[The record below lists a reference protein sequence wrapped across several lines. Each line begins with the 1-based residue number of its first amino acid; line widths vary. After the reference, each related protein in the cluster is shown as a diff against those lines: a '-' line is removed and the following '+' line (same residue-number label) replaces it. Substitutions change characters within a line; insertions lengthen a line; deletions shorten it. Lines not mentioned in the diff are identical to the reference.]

1 MRKLDTIQKENKLN
15 DIYATDVI
23 GEDKAN
29 HQYLIVKEGKKTHDL
44 NAVVGEI
51 QFQKGPRNSM
61 NSINGVLLTD
71 LLEIS
76 RDVLF
81 SYQQGPYNCD
91 ENAEALNYIEKALEC
106 LNNRTKD
113 RAERNVLGKY
123 EK

>member
-1 MRKLDTIQKENKLN
+1 MRKIETIQKENKLN
-15 DIYATDVI
+15 DIYATDTI

-29 HQYLIVKEGKKTHDL
+29 HQYLIVKEGRKTYDL

-51 QFQKGPRNSM
+51 QFQKGPRNDT

-81 SYQQGPYNCD
+81 SYQSGPYNCD

-113 RAERNVLGKY
+113 RAKRNVLGKY

>member
-1 MRKLDTIQKENKLN
+1 MRKIETIQKENKLN
-15 DIYATDVI
+15 DIYATDII

-29 HQYLIVKEGKKTHDL
+29 HQYLIVKEGRKTYDL

-51 QFQKGPRNSM
+51 QFQKGPRNDT

-81 SYQQGPYNCD
+81 SYQSGPYNCD

-113 RAERNVLGKY
+113 RAKRNVLGKY